1 MDVVRH
7 NALEELNHRWSGMHI
22 RRRTGRSKTAKEMTK
37 YGALFA
43 VLSNLENKDYVKTV
57 LCDVD
62 DFVRELQNVTDE
74 ELQEARQLIRKFPQ
88 HPLVKSDV
96 KRPEILRDFVALV
109 EDEFNNVHDADISM
123 WLPNFIDTDARL
135 TP

>member
-1 MDVVRH
+1 
-7 NALEELNHRWSGMHI
+7 
-22 RRRTGRSKTAKEMTK
+22 MTK
-37 YGALFA
+37 YGALLA
-43 VLSNLENKDYVKTV
+43 VLSNLENEVYVETV

-88 HPLVKSDV
+88 HPLIKSDV

-109 EDEFNNVHDADISM
+109 EDEFDDVTDADIGV
-123 WLPNFIDTDARL
+123 WLSNFINTDARM